1 MKNTND
7 SAKNEGLS
15 LHATKSAGKA
25 TIAPPSRVRTI
36 WMAAVG
42 AVVAMLMVAPAASSA
57 WAQTA
62 TTTGPMSA
70 TATSPQEQIEKAAE
84 QGQRLEI
91 ERRGALLV
99 EWGSGMEDVQYI
111 QGGFLQMDGNSGHGE
126 VIVRD
131 GWTGEIKTYQIPSAY
146 PSMGGLG
153 LEIDVKS
160 GGMFPQVV
168 TFSSLAGG
176 SPLYQGPDGGYEGDL
191 EDWAGINEM
200 EVIGL
205 SFR

>member
-1 MKNTND
+1 MKNNN
-7 SAKNEGLS
+7 SANNKGLDR
-15 LHATKSAGKA
+15 HASKSSGTA
-25 TIAPPSRVRTI
+25 TTAPRSRMRTT
-36 WMAAVG
+36 WLAAIG
-42 AVVAMLMVAPAASSA
+42 AAAAMLMVAPSASSA
-57 WAQTA
+57 WAQPTNTTA
-62 TTTGPMSA
+62 PPA
-70 TATSPQEQIEKAAE
+70 AAATSPQEQVEKAAE

-111 QGGFLQMDGNSGHGE
+111 QGGYLQMDGNSGRGE

-168 TFSSLAGG
+168 TFSSLAAG

-191 EDWAGINEM
+191 EDWAGINDM
-200 EVIGL
+200 EVFGL